1 MSDLDAS
8 VAIVERVRC
17 EWAGDD
23 PRMLEYHDAEWGT
36 PSHDDVHLFEMLIL
50 EGAQAGLSWSTI
62 LNKREAY
69 RRAFSGF
76 DPAKVARFREAR
88 IEKLMAEPGIVRNRA
103 KIEATVAN
111 AKGALNVQKE
121 YGSLADYLW
130 SFVDG
135 KPIANRPRSLSDIP
149 SESDESRAMSKALK
163 QRGFR
168 FVGPTICYAF
178 MEAVGL
184 VNDHVGDCFRHG
196 EIIASYDTS
205 V

>member
-1 MSDLDAS
+1 
-8 VAIVERVRC
+8 
-17 EWAGDD
+17 
-23 PRMLEYHDAEWGT
+23 MLGYHDAEWGT

-76 DPAKVARFREAR
+76 DPAKVARFRETR
-88 IEKLMAEPGIVRNRA
+88 IEKLMADPGIVRNRA